1 MTVQARWFYAKDGR
15 QLGAGF
21 RDAVIDACTSGEIDA
36 TSLLWDRLQLAW
48 IRVSDSEFRSY
59 LGASVGQ
66 HHY

>member
-1 MTVQARWFYAKDGR
+1 MTMAVQARWFYTKDGR

-48 IRVSDSEFRSY
+48 IRVSDSEFRDF
-59 LGASVGQ
+59 LNPAIQ
-66 HHY
+66 

>member
-1 MTVQARWFYAKDGR
+1 MTFQARWFYAKDGR

-48 IRVSDSEFRSY
+48 IRVSDSEFRDF
-59 LGASVGQ
+59 LNPAIQ
-66 HHY
+66 